1 MIMSKVKL
9 PLERLNE
16 ALDGGVEE
24 GSNVLILAD
33 LAVDKSKF
41 ASALV
46 NYRLDEDD
54 NLVYFVNNRMPQYIN
69 ERIDSDGAEGE
80 TAIIDGFS
88 STLNK
93 ESEERFRIDTDL
105 KADRSEYLQ
114 ESKETTKQALEELED
129 WGTTYVMDSLD
140 TFAGQWDEVE
150 DFVNEI
156 GPVAEDTLAVNYYF
170 LPNLGF
176 EEGEDND
183 IDRLKE
189 IFDYVIHLKGLE
201 RSGIV
206 LKYID
211 IRKPDIETKVPF
223 DITPEGLV
231 MYVPKMLVTGP
242 YDAGKSTTVQN
253 MSEEAVSVDRL
264 GTTVSL
270 DHGQVERNGL
280 KAELFGTP
288 GQKRFDWAL
297 DFLGRSIFGC
307 FIVVDSRDPNYDRV
321 RKLKEDLEAEELPFI
336 ILANFQNKDDALSP
350 EEIEEELDIKT
361 VGIDAKHDEGLD
373 NALQSLME
381 EILSRHSWYYT

>member
-1 MIMSKVKL
+1 MSKVEL

-16 ALDGGVEE
+16 ALDGGVED

-54 NLVYFVNNRMPQYIN
+54 NLVYFVNNRMPQYIH
-69 ERIDSDGAEGE
+69 ERIKDDDVEGE

-88 STLNK
+88 STLDK
-93 ESEERFRIDTDL
+93 ESDERFKIEKDL

-114 ESKETTKQALEELED
+114 ESKETTIQALKDLED

-150 DFVNEI
+150 DFVDEV
-156 GPVAEDTLAVNYYF
+156 GPVAEDTLSVNYYF

-176 EEGEDND
+176 EEEGEDSD

-201 RSGIV
+201 RSGLV

-231 MYVPKMLVTGP
+231 MYVPKILVTGP
-242 YDAGKSTTVQN
+242 YDAGKSTTVQS

-321 RKLKEDLEAEELPFI
+321 RKLKKDLEAEDLPFI
-336 ILANFQNKDDALSP
+336 ILANFQNKEDAMAP
-350 EEIEEELDIKT
+350 EEIEEELGITT

-373 NALQSLME
+373 ESLQTLMK
-381 EILSRHSWYYT
+381 EILSRHSWYYA

>member
-1 MIMSKVKL
+1 MSKVKL

-69 ERIDSDGAEGE
+69 ERIDSERAEGE

-88 STLNK
+88 STLDK
-93 ESEERFRIDTDL
+93 VSEERFKIDTDL

-114 ESKETTKQALEELED
+114 EAKETSKKAQEELED

-183 IDRLKE
+183 IERLKE

-321 RKLKEDLEAEELPFI
+321 RKLREDLKAEELPFI
-336 ILANFQNKDDALSP
+336 ILANFQNKDGALDP
-350 EEIEEELDIKT
+350 QEIEDELGIKT

-373 NALQSLME
+373 EALQTLME
-381 EILSRHSWYYT
+381 EILSRHSWYYA

>member
-1 MIMSKVKL
+1 MSKVKL

-69 ERIDSDGAEGE
+69 ERIDSESAEGE

-88 STLNK
+88 STLDK
-93 ESEERFRIDTDL
+93 ESEERFKIDTDL
-105 KADRSEYLQ
+105 KSDRSDYLK
-114 ESKETTKQALEELED
+114 EAKETTKTALEELED

-150 DFVNEI
+150 KFVNEV

-206 LKYID
+206 LKYVD
-211 IRKPDIETKVPF
+211 IRKPDIDTKVPF

-307 FIVVDSRDPNYDRV
+307 FIVVDSRDPNYERV
-321 RKLKEDLEAEELPFI
+321 RKLKKDLKAEELPFI
-336 ILANFQNKDDALSP
+336 VLANFQNKDDALAP
-350 EEIEEELDIKT
+350 EEIEEELDITT

-373 NALQSLME
+373 EALQTLME
-381 EILSRHSWYYT
+381 EILSRHSWYYA

>member
-1 MIMSKVKL
+1 MSKVEL

-24 GSNVLILAD
+24 GANVLFLAD

-46 NYRLDEDD
+46 NYRLDEED
-54 NLVYFVNNRMPQYIN
+54 NLVYFVNNRMPQYIK
-69 ERIDSDGAEGE
+69 ERIDSDDAEGD

-88 STLNK
+88 STLDK
-93 ESEERFRIDTDL
+93 ESEEAYKIDTDL
-105 KADRSEYLQ
+105 KADRSEYL
-114 ESKETTKQALEELED
+114 EEAKSTTKQALEDLES

-150 DFVNEI
+150 EFVDEV
-156 GPVAEDTLAVNYYF
+156 GPVAEDTLSVNYYF

-176 EEGEDND
+176 EEDEDQD
-183 IDRLKE
+183 IERLKE

-211 IRKPDIETKVPF
+211 VRKPDVETKVPF

-231 MYVPKMLVTGP
+231 MYVPKILVTGP
-242 YDAGKSTTVQN
+242 YDAGKSTTVQS

-321 RKLKEDLEAEELPFI
+321 QKLKKDLEAEDLPFI
-336 ILANFQNKDDALSP
+336 VLANFQNKEDALDP
-350 EEIEEELDIKT
+350 EEIEEEIGITT

-373 NALQSLME
+373 ESLQTLME
-381 EILSRHSWYYT
+381 EILSRHSWYYA

>member
-1 MIMSKVKL
+1 MSKVKL

-80 TAIIDGFS
+80 TALIDGFS

-93 ESEERFRIDTDL
+93 GSSERFRIDTDL
-105 KADRSEYLQ
+105 KADRSEYLK

-150 DFVNEI
+150 DFVDEI

-336 ILANFQNKDDALSP
+336 ILANFQNKEDALSP

-373 NALQSLME
+373 EALQSLME

>member
-1 MIMSKVKL
+1 MSKVEL

-46 NYRLDEDD
+46 NYRLKQDD
-54 NLVYFVNNRMPQYIN
+54 NLVYFVNNRMPQYIK
-69 ERIDSDGAEGE
+69 ERIKEDNGDGDIG
-80 TAIIDGFS
+80 IIDGFS
-88 STLNK
+88 STLDK
-93 ESEERFRIDTDL
+93 KSEEMFKIDTDL
-105 KADRSEYLQ
+105 KADRSEYLK
-114 ESKETTKQALEELED
+114 ESKEVTKEALEELED

-150 DFVNEI
+150 EFVNEI
-156 GPVAEDTLAVNYYF
+156 GPKAEETLAVNYYF

-176 EEGEDND
+176 EEGEEND
-183 IDRLKE
+183 IERLKE

-211 IRKPDIETKVPF
+211 VRKPDIDTKVPF

-242 YDAGKSTTVQN
+242 YDAGKSTTVQS

-307 FIVVDSRDPNYDRV
+307 FIVVDSRDPNYERV
-321 RKLKEDLEAEELPFI
+321 RKLKADLEAEELPFI
-336 ILANFQNKDDALSP
+336 VLANFQNKDDALDP
-350 EEIEEELDIKT
+350 QEIEDELDITT

-373 NALQSLME
+373 EALETLME
-381 EILSRHSWYYT
+381 EILSRHSWYYA

>member
-1 MIMSKVKL
+1 MSKVKL

-80 TAIIDGFS
+80 TALIDGFS

-93 ESEERFRIDTDL
+93 GSSERFRIDTDL
-105 KADRSEYLQ
+105 KADRSEYLH
-114 ESKETTKQALEELED
+114 ESKETTKKALEELED

-150 DFVNEI
+150 DFVDEI

-176 EEGEDND
+176 EEGDDND

-336 ILANFQNKDDALSP
+336 ILANFQNKEDALSP

-373 NALQSLME
+373 EALQSLME

>member
-1 MIMSKVKL
+1 MSKVKL

-80 TAIIDGFS
+80 TALIDGFS

-93 ESEERFRIDTDL
+93 GSSERFRIDTDL

-114 ESKETTKQALEELED
+114 ESKETTKKALEELED

-150 DFVNEI
+150 DFVDEI

-336 ILANFQNKDDALSP
+336 ILANFQNKEDALSP

-373 NALQSLME
+373 EALQSLME

>member
-1 MIMSKVKL
+1 MSKVEL

-46 NYRLDEDD
+46 NYRLKQDD
-54 NLVYFVNNRMPQYIN
+54 NLVYFVNNRMPQYIK
-69 ERIDSDGAEGE
+69 ERIKEDNGDGEVG
-80 TAIIDGFS
+80 IIDGFS
-88 STLNK
+88 STLDK
-93 ESEERFRIDTDL
+93 KSEEMFKIDTDL
-105 KADRSEYLQ
+105 KADRSEYLK
-114 ESKETTKQALEELED
+114 ESKEVTKEALEELED

-150 DFVNEI
+150 EFVNEV
-156 GPVAEDTLAVNYYF
+156 GPKAEETLAVNYYF

-242 YDAGKSTTVQN
+242 YDAGKSTTVQS

-307 FIVVDSRDPNYDRV
+307 FIVVDSREPNYERV
-321 RKLKEDLEAEELPFI
+321 RKLKADLEAEELPFI
-336 ILANFQNKDDALSP
+336 VLANFQNKDDALDP
-350 EEIEEELDIKT
+350 QEIEDELGITT

-373 NALQSLME
+373 ESLETLME
-381 EILSRHSWYYT
+381 EILSRHSWYYA

>member
-1 MIMSKVKL
+1 MSKVKL

-69 ERIDSDGAEGE
+69 ERIDSEGADGE

-88 STLNK
+88 STLDK

-105 KADRSEYLQ
+105 KADRSEYLK
-114 ESKETTKQALEELED
+114 ESKEVTKEALEELED

-307 FIVVDSRDPNYDRV
+307 FIVVDSRDPNYERV

-336 ILANFQNKDDALSP
+336 ILANFQNKDEALSP

-373 NALQSLME
+373 EALQSLME

>member
-1 MIMSKVKL
+1 MSKVEL

-16 ALDGGVEE
+16 ALDGGVEQ

-46 NYRLDEDD
+46 NYRLDQDD
-54 NLVYFVNNRMPQYIN
+54 NLVYFVNNRMPQYAK
-69 ERIDSDGAEGE
+69 ERIDEDGVEGE

-93 ESEERFRIDTDL
+93 ESNERFKIETDL
-105 KADRSEYLQ
+105 KADRSEYLK
-114 ESKETTKQALEELED
+114 ESKETTKKALEELED

-150 DFVNEI
+150 DFVDEV
-156 GPVAEDTLAVNYYF
+156 GPVADDTLAVNYYF

-176 EEGEDND
+176 EEDGDQD
-183 IDRLKE
+183 IEKLKD

-231 MYVPKMLVTGP
+231 MYVPKLLVTGP
-242 YDAGKSTTVQN
+242 YDAGKSTTVQS
-253 MSEEAVSVDRL
+253 MSEQAVSVDRL

-321 RKLKEDLEAEELPFI
+321 RKLKEDLKAEELPFI
-336 ILANFQNKDDALSP
+336 ILANFQNKDDAKDP
-350 EEIEEELDIKT
+350 EEIEEELGITT

-373 NALQSLME
+373 NSLQTLME

>member
-1 MIMSKVKL
+1 MSKVKL

-80 TAIIDGFS
+80 TALIDGFS

-93 ESEERFRIDTDL
+93 GSSERFRIDTDL
-105 KADRSEYLQ
+105 KADRSEYLK

-150 DFVNEI
+150 DFVDEI

-336 ILANFQNKDDALSP
+336 ILANFQNKEDALSP

-361 VGIDAKHDEGLD
+361 AGIDAKHDEGLD
-373 NALQSLME
+373 EALQSLME

>member
-1 MIMSKVKL
+1 MSKVEL

-16 ALDGGVEE
+16 ALDGGVED
-24 GSNVLILAD
+24 GSNVLFLAD

-46 NYRLDEDD
+46 NYRLGEGD
-54 NLVYFVNNRMPQYIN
+54 NLVYFVNNRMPQYIK
-69 ERIDSDGAEGE
+69 ERIDSEGAEGD

-88 STLNK
+88 STLDK
-93 ESEERFRIDTDL
+93 PSEEAYRIDTDL
-105 KADRSEYLQ
+105 KEDRSDYLQ
-114 ESKETTKQALEELED
+114 EAKEKTKQALKDLED

-150 DFVNEI
+150 DFVNEV
-156 GPVAEDTLAVNYYF
+156 GPVADDTLAVNYYF

-176 EEGEDND
+176 EEGDGQD
-183 IDRLKE
+183 IERLKE

-211 IRKPDIETKVPF
+211 VRKPDIDTKVPF
-223 DITPEGLV
+223 DITPEGLM

-253 MSEEAVSVDRL
+253 MSQEAVSVDRL

-307 FIVVDSRDPNYDRV
+307 FVVVDSRDPNYDRV
-321 RKLKEDLEAEELPFI
+321 RKLKKDLEAEDLPFI
-336 ILANFQNKDDALSP
+336 ILANFQNMDDALDP
-350 EEIEEELDIKT
+350 QEIEDELGIKT

-373 NALQSLME
+373 EALQTLME
-381 EILSRHSWYYT
+381 EILSRHSWYYA

>member
-1 MIMSKVKL
+1 MSKVKL

-80 TAIIDGFS
+80 TALIDGFS

-93 ESEERFRIDTDL
+93 GSSERFRIDTDL

-114 ESKETTKQALEELED
+114 ESKETTKKALEELED

-150 DFVNEI
+150 DFVDEI

-176 EEGEDND
+176 EEGDDND

-336 ILANFQNKDDALSP
+336 ILANFQNKEDALSP

-373 NALQSLME
+373 EALQSLME

>member
-1 MIMSKVKL
+1 MSKVKL

-69 ERIDSDGAEGE
+69 ERIDSEGAEGE

-88 STLNK
+88 STLDK
-93 ESEERFRIDTDL
+93 ASEERFRIDTDL

-150 DFVNEI
+150 DFVDEI

-211 IRKPDIETKVPF
+211 IRKPDIDTKVPF

-307 FIVVDSRDPNYDRV
+307 FIVVDSRDPNYERV

-336 ILANFQNKDDALSP
+336 ILANFQNKEDALSP

-373 NALQSLME
+373 NALESLME
-381 EILSRHSWYYT
+381 EIMSRHSWYYT

>member
-1 MIMSKVKL
+1 MSKVEL

-46 NYRLDEDD
+46 NYRLKQDD
-54 NLVYFVNNRMPQYIN
+54 NLVYFVNNRMPQYIK
-69 ERIDSDGAEGE
+69 ERIKEDNGDGEIG
-80 TAIIDGFS
+80 IIDGFS
-88 STLNK
+88 STLDK
-93 ESEERFRIDTDL
+93 KSEERFKIETDL
-105 KADRSEYLQ
+105 KADRSEYLK
-114 ESKETTKQALEELED
+114 ESKEVSKQALEELED

-150 DFVNEI
+150 EFVNEL
-156 GPVAEDTLAVNYYF
+156 GPKAEETLAVNYYF

-211 IRKPDIETKVPF
+211 IRKPDIDTKVPF

-242 YDAGKSTTVQN
+242 YDAGKSTTVQS

-307 FIVVDSRDPNYDRV
+307 FIVVDSRDPNYERV

-336 ILANFQNKDDALSP
+336 VLANFQNKDDALDIQ
-350 EEIEEELDIKT
+350 EIEGELGITT

-373 NALQSLME
+373 EALETLME
-381 EILSRHSWYYT
+381 EILSRHSWYYA

>member
-1 MIMSKVKL
+1 MSKVEL

-46 NYRLDEDD
+46 NYRLKQDD
-54 NLVYFVNNRMPQYIN
+54 NLVYFVNNRMPQYIK
-69 ERIDSDGAEGE
+69 ERIKEDNGDGEVG
-80 TAIIDGFS
+80 IIDGFS
-88 STLNK
+88 STLDK
-93 ESEERFRIDTDL
+93 KSEEMFKIDTDL
-105 KADRSEYLQ
+105 KADRSEYLK
-114 ESKETTKQALEELED
+114 ESKEVTKEALEELED

-150 DFVNEI
+150 EFVNEV
-156 GPVAEDTLAVNYYF
+156 GPKAEETLAVNYYF

-176 EEGEDND
+176 EEGEEND
-183 IDRLKE
+183 IERLKE

-211 IRKPDIETKVPF
+211 IRKPDIDTKVPF

-242 YDAGKSTTVQN
+242 YDAGKSTTVQS

-307 FIVVDSRDPNYDRV
+307 FIVVDSREPNYERV
-321 RKLKEDLEAEELPFI
+321 RKLKADLEAEELPFI
-336 ILANFQNKDDALSP
+336 VLANFQNKDDALDP
-350 EEIEEELDIKT
+350 QEIEDELGITT

-373 NALQSLME
+373 ESLETLME
-381 EILSRHSWYYT
+381 EILSRHSWYYA

>member
-1 MIMSKVKL
+1 VIMSKVKL

-69 ERIDSDGAEGE
+69 ERIDSERADGE
-80 TAIIDGFS
+80 TAVIDGFS

-93 ESEERFRIDTDL
+93 ESEERFKIDKDL

-114 ESKETTKQALEELED
+114 ESKETTKEALEELED

-150 DFVNEI
+150 DFVDEI

-176 EEGEDND
+176 EEDDD
-183 IDRLKE
+183 IERLKE

-307 FIVVDSRDPNYDRV
+307 FIVVDSRDPNYERV

-350 EEIEEELDIKT
+350 DEIQDELSIKT

-373 NALQSLME
+373 QALQSLME

>member
-69 ERIDSDGAEGE
+69 ERIDSERADGE
-80 TAIIDGFS
+80 TAVIDGFS

-93 ESEERFRIDTDL
+93 ESEERFKIDKDL

-114 ESKETTKQALEELED
+114 ESKETTKEALEELED

-150 DFVNEI
+150 DFVDEI

-176 EEGEDND
+176 EEDDD
-183 IDRLKE
+183 IERLKE

-307 FIVVDSRDPNYDRV
+307 FIVVDSRDPNYERV

-350 EEIEEELDIKT
+350 DEIQDELSIKT

-373 NALQSLME
+373 QALQSLME

>member
-1 MIMSKVKL
+1 MSKVKL

-80 TAIIDGFS
+80 TALIDGFS

-93 ESEERFRIDTDL
+93 GSSERFRIDTDL
-105 KADRSEYLQ
+105 KADRSEYLK

-150 DFVNEI
+150 DFVDEI
-156 GPVAEDTLAVNYYF
+156 RPVAEDTLAVNYYF

-336 ILANFQNKDDALSP
+336 ILANFQNKEDALSP

-373 NALQSLME
+373 EALQSLME

>member
-1 MIMSKVKL
+1 MSKVKL

-69 ERIDSDGAEGE
+69 ERIDSERADGE
-80 TAIIDGFS
+80 TAVIDGFS

-93 ESEERFRIDTDL
+93 ESEERFKIDKDL

-114 ESKETTKQALEELED
+114 ESKETTKEALEELED

-140 TFAGQWDEVE
+140 TFAGQWEEVE
-150 DFVNEI
+150 DFVDEI

-176 EEGEDND
+176 EEDDD
-183 IDRLKE
+183 IERLKE

-307 FIVVDSRDPNYDRV
+307 FIVVDSRDPNYERV

-350 EEIEEELDIKT
+350 DEIQDELSIKT

-373 NALQSLME
+373 QALQSLME

>member
-1 MIMSKVKL
+1 MSKVEL
-9 PLERLNE
+9 PLERLND
-16 ALDGGVEE
+16 ALDGGVEQ
-24 GSNVLILAD
+24 GSNVLFLAD

-46 NYRLDEDD
+46 KHRLEEGD
-54 NLVYFVNNRMPQYIN
+54 NLVYFVNNRMPQYIR
-69 ERIDSDGAEGE
+69 ERVDFDGAEGE

-88 STLNK
+88 STLEK
-93 ESEERFRIDTDL
+93 ESDERFQIETDL
-105 KADRSEYLQ
+105 KADRSDYL
-114 ESKETTKQALEELED
+114 EEAKETTKEALRELED
-129 WGTTYVMDSLD
+129 WGTTYIMDSLD

-150 DFVNEI
+150 QFVEEVK
-156 GPVAEDTLAVNYYF
+156 PVADETLATNYFF

-176 EEGEDND
+176 EEEDD
-183 IDRLKE
+183 QDLQKLEE
-189 IFDYVIHLKGLE
+189 IFDYIIHLKGLE

-211 IRKPDIETKVPF
+211 VRKPDIETKVPF

-231 MYVPKMLVTGP
+231 MYVPKILVTGP
-242 YDAGKSTTVQN
+242 YDAGKSTTVQS

-307 FIVVDSRDPNYDRV
+307 FIVVDARDPNYDRA
-321 RKLKEDLEAEELPFI
+321 RKLKQDLKAEDLPFI
-336 ILANFQNKDDALSP
+336 VLANFQNKEGAKDP
-350 EEIEEELDIKT
+350 KEIEEELGITT
-361 VGIDAKHDEGLD
+361 VGIDAKHGEGLD
-373 NALQSLME
+373 EALEVLMQ
-381 EILSRHSWYYT
+381 EILSQHSWYYT

>member
-1 MIMSKVKL
+1 MSKVEL

-16 ALDGGVEE
+16 ALDGGVEQ

-46 NYRLDEDD
+46 NYRLDQDD
-54 NLVYFVNNRMPQYIN
+54 NLVYFVNNRMPQYIK
-69 ERIDSDGAEGE
+69 ERIDEDGAEGE

-88 STLNK
+88 STLDK
-93 ESEERFRIDTDL
+93 ESNERFKIDTDL
-105 KADRSEYLQ
+105 KADRSEYLK
-114 ESKETTKQALEELED
+114 ESKEITKEALEELED

-150 DFVNEI
+150 DFVDEV
-156 GPVAEDTLAVNYYF
+156 GPVADDTLAVNYYF

-176 EEGEDND
+176 EEEGDQD
-183 IDRLKE
+183 IERLKD

-231 MYVPKMLVTGP
+231 MYVPKLLVTGP
-242 YDAGKSTTVQN
+242 YDAGKSTTVQS
-253 MSEEAVSVDRL
+253 MSEQAVSVDRL

-321 RKLKEDLEAEELPFI
+321 RKLKEDLKAEELPFI
-336 ILANFQNKDDALSP
+336 ILANFQNKDDAKDP
-350 EEIEEELDIKT
+350 EEIEEELGITT

-373 NALQSLME
+373 NALQTLME
-381 EILSRHSWYYT
+381 EILSRHSWYYA

>member
-1 MIMSKVKL
+1 MSKVKL

-69 ERIDSDGAEGE
+69 ERIDSEGAEGE

-93 ESEERFRIDTDL
+93 ESTERFRIDTDL

-114 ESKETTKQALEELED
+114 ESKEVTKQALEELED

-176 EEGEDND
+176 EEGDDND

-307 FIVVDSRDPNYDRV
+307 FIVVDSRDPNYERV

-350 EEIEEELDIKT
+350 EEIEDELNIRT

-373 NALQSLME
+373 EALQSLME